1 MRPPGEHFVSLP
13 EMQCPSNALRPL
25 PVHCGLSCLQP
36 GEHYVSL
43 PEVGPVELHKD
54 VFPKIKEE
62 LKRLEQVG

>member
-1 MRPPGEHFVSLP
+1 M
-13 EMQCPSNALRPL
+13 PL
-25 PVHCGLSCLQP
+25 ACNPCLQP